1 MPALFGPAGR
11 CEQSKMD
18 KIRSTEQYLGYLAEK
33 GLNAFEY
40 QCGHGVNVGEEKC
53 RLFQQVG
60 QANGIAISLHAPYY
74 ISLASM
80 EEEKRKKS
88 VEYIQKSAM
97 LVSLMGGDRIVVH
110 PGGIGKYTREEA
122 AKIAK
127 NTLKKALEALDASHL
142 GHVHICVETM
152 GKVNQLGS
160 FEEVL
165 SMCSLDERLLPC
177 IDFGHMNARTHGK
190 MNSAA
195 EFGWLLEQVEKQLG
209 KERKKKLHMHFSKIE
224 YSAGGEVRHLTFEDK
239 QYGPEFVP
247 LLDLVAAQGLEPVII
262 CESAGTQTMDAL
274 MMKEYYE
281 EIRKG

>member
-97 LVSLMGGDRIVVH
+97 LVSLM
-110 PGGIGKYTREEA
+110 
-122 AKIAK
+122 
-127 NTLKKALEALDASHL
+127 
-142 GHVHICVETM
+142 
-152 GKVNQLGS
+152 
-160 FEEVL
+160 
-165 SMCSLDERLLPC
+165 
-177 IDFGHMNARTHGK
+177 
-190 MNSAA
+190 
-195 EFGWLLEQVEKQLG
+195 
-209 KERKKKLHMHFSKIE
+209 
-224 YSAGGEVRHLTFEDK
+224 
-239 QYGPEFVP
+239 
-247 LLDLVAAQGLEPVII
+247 
-262 CESAGTQTMDAL
+262 
-274 MMKEYYE
+274 
-281 EIRKG
+281 